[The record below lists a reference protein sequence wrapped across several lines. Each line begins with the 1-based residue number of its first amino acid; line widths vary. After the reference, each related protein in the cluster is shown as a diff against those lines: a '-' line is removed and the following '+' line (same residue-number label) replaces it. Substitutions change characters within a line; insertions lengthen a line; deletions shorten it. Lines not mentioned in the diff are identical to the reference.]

1 MAWAA
6 AIPAVAGLI
15 GGAMNARSA
24 SQAQEQFLDVAK
36 YNAQAAAKENA
47 IQREF
52 ALKLLDMSRP
62 QMSADELG
70 DLLFSQGQAAYH
82 DQSDRMLQA
91 TLRNNL
97 RQGMPTSNAEI
108 VSRFADQGAKS
119 MADRRADATLK
130 GITGTL
136 PGAAAM
142 QSAAALYQPAA
153 VPQMQ
158 APGPN
163 YTTGNTIMALGGT
176 LGNLLRQYQGGGGGS
191 TGLGNQSAST
201 IPWTG

>member
-1 MAWAA
+1 MGFGLGGLVSAG
-6 AIPAVAGLI
+6 AGLL
-15 GGAMNARSA
+15 GGAMNARAA
-24 SQAQEQFLDVAK
+24 SQASEQFEKVAK
-36 YNAQAAAKENA
+36 INAEAAARENA

-70 DLLFSQGQAAYH
+70 DLLFSQGQQTYNEN
-82 DQSDRMLQA
+82 QNRMLQA

-97 RQGMPTSNAEI
+97 RQGMPVSNADI
-108 VSRFADQGAKS
+108 MSRFADEGARS

-136 PGAAAM
+136 PGAAAI
-142 QSAAALYQPAA
+142 QSAASLYQPAA
-153 VPQMQ
+153 IPQMQ
-158 APGPN
+158 AAPPN

-176 LGNLLRQYQGGGGGS
+176 LTNLLNQYQMPR
-191 TGLGNQSAST
+191 TYTQLGNQGGTA
-201 IPWTG
+201 